1 MRAFLKKDEDD
12 DEDSCRP
19 EEDCLTLSQE
29 TSSKNLVEQ
38 ATALVGE
45 MKLANDV
52 FERVQR
58 KLKDM
63 SRDVERAS
71 KSMMYNLEQKIQ
83 LHL

>member
-1 MRAFLKKDEDD
+1 MRAFLKKDED
-12 DEDSCRP
+12 EDSDFCRP

-52 FERVQR
+52 FEKVQR
-58 KLKDM
+58 KLKDL

-71 KSMMYNLEQKIQ
+71 KSMMYNLEQKI
-83 LHL
+83 